1 MSTNWNKHRQY
12 VSENIGVKSTA
23 EIAAKIGVTEFS
35 LMQFIHR
42 ERIFHISQTPRN
54 LAYEIVKLKFV
65 HPEYFRPTR
74 QFFRAVKMS
83 QREWWRAYRGEVRLT
98 KEQYKRLVEH
108 LNVTLTEALELRQ
121 IELKFDDNEEV

>member
-42 ERIFHISQTPRN
+42 ERIFPVRQHPRN